1 MINYLVFGISISFI
15 SWLVGI
21 ILNGILSKT
30 TYFEKLSYL
39 NFIPSKTINKRI
51 GIPYFKWVVKNTFF
65 KFFNQKIRVE
75 NRKTNLTEIRKEMTL
90 AETSHLIAFAFVMVF
105 AVHYS
110 VKVNLVFGLVI
121 TAVNILMNLYPSL
134 LQQENKRRIDLLI
147 EQKSKS
153 YP

>member
-1 MINYLVFGISISFI
+1 MIDYLVFGVSISFI

-30 TYFEKLSYL
+30 AYFEKLSYL
-39 NFIPSKTINKRI
+39 NFIPSKTLNKRI

-65 KFFNQKIRVE
+65 KFFNQKIRLE
-75 NRKTNLTEIRKEMTL
+75 RKTDLIEIRKEMTL

-121 TAVNILMNLYPSL
+121 TAVNVLMNLYPSL

-147 EQKSKS
+147 EKRSKS
-153 YP
+153 NP